1 VFDLSADESEI
12 ARLPTK
18 VEEPDSPT
26 DPNA

>member
-1 VFDLSADESEI
+1 MFDRSADESEI

-18 VEEPDSPT
+18 VEEPYSPT